1 MTATTSPRAIERL
14 LQHQDEILGIIKN
27 SEAMLAHDV
36 RDVPG
41 LARARWALVRAL
53 TSYQLFKHHEIFD
66 PMLAKARPAEAHR
79 LAEMKRTCN
88 ALGEAFR
95 LYVQKWSAADVDG
108 EWDEYQPAARTMIAR
123 IRAHMAGERANVT
136 AILRESGPIRPPADV
151 PRHGDRPRPA
161 G

>member
-1 MTATTSPRAIERL
+1 M
-14 LQHQDEILGIIKN
+14 LQHQAEILGIIRR

-53 TSYQLFKHHEIFD
+53 TAYQLFKHREVFD

-79 LAEMKRTCN
+79 LAEMKRTCT
-88 ALGEAFR
+88 AMGEAFR
-95 LYVQKWSAADVDG
+95 LYVQKWSATDVG
-108 EWDEYQPAARTMIAR
+108 GQWDEYQQAAHTMIAR
-123 IRAHMAGERANVT
+123 IRTHMAGERANVT
-136 AILRESGPIRPPADV
+136 AILSQDGPIRPPADV
-151 PRHGDRPRPA
+151 PRCGDRPRPA